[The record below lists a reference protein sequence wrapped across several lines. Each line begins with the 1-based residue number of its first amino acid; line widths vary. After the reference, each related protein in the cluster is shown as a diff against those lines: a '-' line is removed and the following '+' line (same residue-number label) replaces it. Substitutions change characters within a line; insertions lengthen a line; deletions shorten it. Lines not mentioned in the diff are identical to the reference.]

1 MFLQRML
8 NAAMLNP
15 AVYADVE
22 HDRGATIQAFLVV
35 IMVSVAGG
43 IGGLLSGDVDIV
55 RGLVFGV
62 IRGVLSWAMWALAAL
77 LIGTTILKTPQTEAD
92 WGQVARGT
100 GFAQTPGLLNVLV
113 FIPILGGII
122 GFLVFIWQLAGMLF
136 AIRESLDYD
145 SLWRAFFVV
154 LIALIPV
161 IIVNAIIFALLGIG
175 EPNTTEAPS
184 ALIGFVA
191 GVIPV

>member
-1 MFLQRML
+1 MFGRML
-8 NAAMLNP
+8 GAALLNP
-15 AVYADVE
+15 ATYAEVE
-22 HDRGATIQAFLVV
+22 HNRSVTWQALLVV

-43 IGGLLSGDVDIV
+43 IGGLLSGEVDIV
-55 RGLVFGV
+55 RGVIFGV

-77 LIGTTILKTPQTEAD
+77 LIGTTLLKTPQTEAD

-113 FIPILGGII
+113 FLPILGGII
-122 GFLVFIWQLAGMLF
+122 GFIVFVWQLAGMLF
-136 AIRESLDYD
+136 AIRESLDYQ

-161 IIVNAIIFALLGIG
+161 LIINAILFALLGIG
-175 EPNTTEAPS
+175 ETNTTEAPT
-184 ALIGFVA
+184 ALVGFVS
-191 GVIPV
+191 GMIPG

>member
-1 MFLQRML
+1 MLQRML
-8 NAAMLNP
+8 SAAMLNP

-22 HDRGATIQAFLVV
+22 HDRGATIQALLVV
-35 IMVSVAGG
+35 VLVSIAGG
-43 IGGLLSGDVDIV
+43 VGGLLSGDFDIV
-55 RGLVFGV
+55 RGLIFGV

-113 FIPILGGII
+113 FIPILGGIV

-136 AIRESLDYD
+136 AIRESLDYN

-184 ALIGFVA
+184 ALTNFVSSVLP
-191 GVIPV
+191 G

>member
-1 MFLQRML
+1 MLQRML
-8 NAAMLNP
+8 SAAMLNP

-22 HDRGATIQAFLVV
+22 HDRGATIQALLVV
-35 IMVSVAGG
+35 VLVSIAGG
-43 IGGLLSGDVDIV
+43 VGGLLSGDVDIV
-55 RGLVFGV
+55 RGLIFGV

-113 FIPILGGII
+113 FIPIVGGIV

-136 AIRESLDYD
+136 AIRESLDYS

-175 EPNTTEAPS
+175 EPSTTEAPS
-184 ALIGFVA
+184 ALTNFVSSVLP
-191 GVIPV
+191 G

>member
-1 MFLQRML
+1 MFQRML
-8 NAAMLNP
+8 SAAMLNP

-22 HDRGATIQAFLVV
+22 HDRGATIQALLVV
-35 IMVSVAGG
+35 VLVSIAGG
-43 IGGLLSGDVDIV
+43 VGGLLSGDFDIV
-55 RGLVFGV
+55 RGLIFGV

-113 FIPILGGII
+113 FIPILGGIV

-136 AIRESLDYD
+136 AIRESLDYN

-184 ALIGFVA
+184 ALTNFVSSVLP
-191 GVIPV
+191 G

>member
-1 MFLQRML
+1 MFQRML
-8 NAAMLNP
+8 KAAMLNP
-15 AVYADVE
+15 AVYEEVE
-22 HDRGATIQAFLVV
+22 HDRGATIQALIVV
-35 IMVSVAGG
+35 ILVSIAGG
-43 IGGLLSGDVDIV
+43 VGGLLSGDVDIV
-55 RGLVFGV
+55 RGVIFGV
-62 IRGVLSWAMWALAAL
+62 IRGVLSWALWALAAM
-77 LIGTTILKTPQTEAD
+77 LIGTTLLKTPQTEAD

-113 FIPILGGII
+113 FIPILGGIV
-122 GFLVFIWQLAGMLF
+122 GFVVFIWQLAGMLF
-136 AIRESLDYD
+136 AIRESLDYN

-184 ALIGFVA
+184 ALTNFVSTLLP
-191 GVIPV
+191 G

>member
-1 MFLQRML
+1 MFERML
-8 NAAMLNP
+8 GALMLNP
-15 AVYADVE
+15 SVYADVE
-22 HDRGATIQAFLVV
+22 HDRGATIQALIIV
-35 IMVSVAGG
+35 IAVSIAGG

-55 RGLVFGV
+55 RGVIFGV

-77 LIGTTILKTPQTEAD
+77 LIGTTLLKTAQTEAD

-122 GFLVFIWQLAGMLF
+122 AFVVFVWQLAGMLF
-136 AIRESLDYD
+136 AIRESLDYS

-161 IIVNAIIFALLGIG
+161 VIVNAILFRILRIG
-175 EPNTTEAPS
+175 EVTTAEAPS
-184 ALIGFVA
+184 ALMHFLPAFV
-191 GVIPV
+191 PV